1 MLSQSLIKT
10 VLATV
15 GLGGSL
21 LVGQSSEIQT
31 DGRRS
36 VHVAVR
42 SLERQY
48 GWRITYEDPPYSQG
62 EVERVE
68 PDIAFL
74 APRGS
79 PMKFSVES
87 TAGGQPVNGTARQ
100 VDLADLSLES
110 PAGRQASD
118 ALARTVNKT
127 RTLNDL
133 LRQHVASRN
142 PGAFAAISNGDFIH
156 VVPTTRIDEAGRTV
170 AYSSLLDTPVMFPS
184 ADRTVGE
191 IVDMVLQQVSATRG
205 VKIVQGLVLCTMYK
219 NEHQVRAALG
229 DSAEDTL
236 VRTFEFAS
244 HQAMSNGAAAR
255 RVTWDLLYDCN
266 GKQFYFSTHVLTDAA
281 TATTFTGTT
290 LRGSSSLPVR

>member
-1 MLSQSLIKT
+1 
-10 VLATV
+10 
-15 GLGGSL
+15 
-21 LVGQSSEIQT
+21 
-31 DGRRS
+31 
-36 VHVAVR
+36 
-42 SLERQY
+42 
-48 GWRITYEDPPYSQG
+48 
-62 EVERVE
+62 
-68 PDIAFL
+68 
-74 APRGS
+74 
-79 PMKFSVES
+79 
-87 TAGGQPVNGTARQ
+87 
-100 VDLADLSLES
+100 
-110 PAGRQASD
+110 
-118 ALARTVNKT
+118 
-127 RTLNDL
+127 
-133 LRQHVASRN
+133 
-142 PGAFAAISNGDFIH
+142 
-156 VVPTTRIDEAGRTV
+156 
-170 AYSSLLDTPVMFPS
+170 VMFPS